1 MPKPSQ
7 NIPAVLC
14 YERDDGRTYW
24 TPIRF
29 RRDRRALASRQIE
42 RAKKLLGVADGL
54 RLGVPQAYRRELPL
68 RGGCPVIGRD
78 GQTVGYIP
86 ITTFDPVR

>member
-1 MPKPSQ
+1 MPASP

-24 TPIRF
+24 TPIRL

-54 RLGVPQAYRRELPL
+54 RLGIPQAYRRELPL